1 MKTFVIDT
9 GPLVA
14 LLNRRERQH
23 RWAVDTMAS
32 LLPPV
37 LTCEAVLSE
46 AAYLV
51 SGFPGGP
58 EKVLELVARGVV
70 KPSFR
75 LEDEARSVQSLL
87 QRYRSARMD
96 LADACLVRMTEQHD
110 AVLVT
115 LDGEFRDIYRR
126 HGRQTIPVLM
136 PEFGARGRGSGLLG
150 RFRKG
155 R

>member
-1 MKTFVIDT
+1 MKATLIDT
-9 GPLVA
+9 GPIVA
-14 LLNRRERQH
+14 LLNRRDRHH
-23 RWAVDTMAS
+23 RWAVDTFAS
-32 LLPPV
+32 LVPPV

-51 SGFPGGP
+51 KALPAGP

-75 LEDEARSVQSLL
+75 LDEEVRSVQTLL
-87 QRYRSARMD
+87 GRYRSARMD

-110 AVLVT
+110 SVLVT
-115 LDGEFRDIYRR
+115 VDSEFRDIYRR

-136 PEFGARGRGSGLLG
+136 PDASKARRAWKP
-150 RFRKG
+150 R
-155 R
+155 